1 MSEKSALNRALI
13 SLMVFYALA
22 AVTSILA
29 SASMLYHVTPQSK
42 CLLYSHA
49 LANGELSFGNYASKF
64 IVFGHYLTILVNKQ
78 LKY

>member
-1 MSEKSALNRALI
+1 MSEKSALNRSLI

-22 AVTSILA
+22 ALTSILA

-49 LANGELSFGNYASKF
+49 LENGELSFGNYASKF
-64 IVFGHYLTILVNKQ
+64 IASMHCLIFY
-78 LKY
+78 